1 MALNVKSLAAAMLGA
16 AQGKL
21 QEHWP
26 EVREYAETETRKT
39 ADTLAS
45 IERLLLAGQINSKQA
60 KALLR
65 MQRNS
70 AQSVLLT
77 IEGLGLLTVE
87 SAINAALGAVR
98 DTVNGAVGF
107 ALL

>member
-1 MALNVKSLAAAMLGA
+1 MALNVKSLAAAMVA
-16 AQGKL
+16 AAKGKL
-21 QEHWP
+21 EDHWP
-26 EVREYAETETRKT
+26 EVREYAQTEARKT

-45 IERLLLAGQINSKQA
+45 IERLLLTGQINTKQA

-87 SAINAALGAVR
+87 SALNAALGAVR
-98 DTVNGAVGF
+98 DTVNTAVGF